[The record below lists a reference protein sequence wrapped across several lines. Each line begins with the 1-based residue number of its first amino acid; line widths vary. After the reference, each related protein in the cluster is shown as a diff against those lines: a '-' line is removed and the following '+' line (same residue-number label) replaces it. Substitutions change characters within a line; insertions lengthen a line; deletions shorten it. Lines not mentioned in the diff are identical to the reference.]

1 MLTSFIHDL
10 SVTIP
15 LDQSFHAIIQS
26 PLSLFFSLLGG
37 CDVNHIKLSPPGAL
51 GVFICQD
58 GHQGTVGHCI
68 RVWPWHATSCN
79 YLPHILALAVVWL
92 HRNKVGSETPKV
104 PASFGHAPLLVWR
117 MKGWWK
123 RKGVVVT
130 HLAFQPASLPRP
142 SGPRLLI
149 LVLPTSGRTGRLIR
163 DVLRENGALIKW
175 LSEKQVNIINLETLG
190 LNSTV
195 MCMVADYHCSRTTTV
210 RAPGIDFLKAQVR
223 AKKGLTYL
231 PDMCLIWLVLIWL
244 YMLLHGLD
252 PDPLLGVEATGPLGA
267 TAGCG
272 RHPSWCMGDQETL
285 HTFFEAIGVGQP

>member
-1 MLTSFIHDL
+1 
-10 SVTIP
+10 
-15 LDQSFHAIIQS
+15 
-26 PLSLFFSLLGG
+26 
-37 CDVNHIKLSPPGAL
+37 
-51 GVFICQD
+51 
-58 GHQGTVGHCI
+58 
-68 RVWPWHATSCN
+68 
-79 YLPHILALAVVWL
+79 
-92 HRNKVGSETPKV
+92 
-104 PASFGHAPLLVWR
+104 

-149 LVLPTSGRTGRLIR
+149 LVLPTSGRTAGWSGMFFGRMGRWSNGSVRNRSISSIWRLWGLTPLWCVWSRITI
-163 DVLRENGALIKW
+163 VLEPP
-175 LSEKQVNIINLETLG
+175 LSELLALTFWKLRSEQ
-190 LNSTV
+190 
-195 MCMVADYHCSRTTTV
+195 
-210 RAPGIDFLKAQVR
+210 
-223 AKKGLTYL
+223 KKGLTYL